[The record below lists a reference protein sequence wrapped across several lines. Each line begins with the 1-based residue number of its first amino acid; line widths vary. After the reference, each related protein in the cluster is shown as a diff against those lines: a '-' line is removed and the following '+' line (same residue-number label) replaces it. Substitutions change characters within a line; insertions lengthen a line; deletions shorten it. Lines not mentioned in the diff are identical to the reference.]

1 MLSDAVAVCPA
12 VPSSGPLTR
21 KQPQA
26 VTFDTVKRDSITE
39 TPSRYAVTGFCNTSV
54 EEKNDYSILLKAC
67 GFVIITIK
75 EAFVEYLPLFDVF
88 IRF

>member
-12 VPSSGPLTR
+12 VPSSVLLTC
-21 KQPQA
+21 KCPQPDGIA
-26 VTFDTVKRDSITE
+26 EI
-39 TPSRYAVTGFCNTSV
+39 PSCYAVTDSCNTSV

-67 GFVIITIK
+67 GFVIMTIK